1 MNLQSREDDEERE
14 RLIKVVE
21 YLEPFMSKQ
30 LLCKFPDN
38 SAFDFN
44 YSQSTI
50 WSPLVPRPYHSMD
63 LDVITPIK
71 LPSDFEMAT
80 ETTAEKNSLRKATSN
95 LKKKLLFNGFSISFG
110 ISKSNRKMNRMKNK
124 KLASDFSPTPLQG
137 GACYPNN
144 KKGWSKLLRAATKH
158 FKKKKKKKDPTSQMK
173 LYF

>member
-1 MNLQSREDDEERE
+1 MNLQYWQDDGAKE

-21 YLEPFMSKQ
+21 YLEPLMSKE

-38 SAFDFN
+38 SAFDFD

-71 LPSDFEMAT
+71 LPSDLEMAT
-80 ETTAEKNSLRKATSN
+80 ETAEKNSLKKATSN
-95 LKKKLLFNGFSISFG
+95 LKKKLLSNGFSIGFG
-110 ISKSNRKMNRMKNK
+110 ISKSNRKMKRMKNK
-124 KLASDFSPTPLQG
+124 KLASDFSPTPQQG
-137 GACYPNN
+137 GACYPRN

-158 FKKKKKKKDPTSQMK
+158 FKKKKKKDPTSQMK

>member
-1 MNLQSREDDEERE
+1 MNLQSWEDDEEE

-21 YLEPFMSKQ
+21 YLEPLMSKE

-38 SAFDFN
+38 SAFDFD

-50 WSPLVPRPYHSMD
+50 WSPLVPRPYNSMD

-71 LPSDFEMAT
+71 LPSDFTRM
-80 ETTAEKNSLRKATSN
+80 AEKNSFKKATSN
-95 LKKKLLFNGFSISFG
+95 LKKKLLSNRFSIGFG
-110 ISKSNRKMNRMKNK
+110 ISKSYRKMKNN
-124 KLASDFSPTPLQG
+124 KLVSDFSPSPIRG

-158 FKKKKKKKDPTSQMK
+158 FKKKKKKDPTSHMK